1 MDGGNPDRS
10 LQYRD
15 TSPDALLNQ
24 LNENWKKL
32 RLVERAVG
40 DRDRVIQQLQSS
52 IAERDKA
59 IKGLNTRLRFAKV
72 KLILLYSLIGGV
84 AAKGAEELVVLIAKL
99 LLAWMHHS

>member
-1 MDGGNPDRS
+1 MDAGNPDRS

-15 TSPDALLNQ
+15 TSPTALLDQ

-40 DRDRVIQQLQSS
+40 DRDRVIQQLQRS

>member
-40 DRDRVIQQLQSS
+40 DRDRVINELHGS

-59 IKGLNTRLRFAKV
+59 ITRLNTRLRFAKV
-72 KLILLYSLIGGV
+72 KLILLYSLIGGI
-84 AAKGAEELVVLIAKL
+84 AAKGAEELVILIAKL